1 MSFYKIIKVSILLG
15 TGLIVA
21 CSSNNDANT
30 KSSVTQQTISPD
42 ALTVNIDPKSGEF
55 IDAPVKKPSVTTTS
69 NNVVNNSVAPV
80 KKYSDLKESIDSNGG
95 SYIELIIPPKQ

>member
-1 MSFYKIIKVSILLG
+1 MSFYKLIKISILLG

-21 CSSNNDANT
+21 CSSNDADT
-30 KSSVTQQTISPD
+30 KSSVAKKPVISTD

-55 IDAPVKKPSVTTTS
+55 LDAPLKKPSVTTTS
-69 NNVVNNSVAPV
+69 NNILNNSAAPV
-80 KKYSDLKESIDSNGG
+80 KKYSDLKESVDGSGG